1 MKTLKQILAAVVAL
15 SLFTSCGILGLGG
28 NTNSGTTATTTNT
41 STSTGINTGS
51 ALVSILNVLLNSGA
65 IDLGNLTNL
74 INLGQILVGANSLT
88 NADQTYTQQFADGLI
103 QGSHNKINKSNVDTV
118 LAGLTQLAGM
128 DTSVLSKSTS
138 AAFAGNLVPANSSN
152 KDVKANMSAINDIL
166 KAMK

>member
-1 MKTLKQILAAVVAL
+1 MKALKHILAAVAAL
-15 SLFTSCGILGLGG
+15 AIFTSCGILGGTG
-28 NTNSGTTATTTNT
+28 TKTNTGATTTNT

-74 INLGQILVGANSLT
+74 INLGQVLLGANSLVD
-88 NADQTYTQQFADGLI
+88 ADQTYTQQFAAGLM
-103 QGSHNKINKSNVDTV
+103 QGSHNKINKSNVDSV
-118 LAGLTQLAGM
+118 LAGLKALAGT

-138 AAFAGNLVPANSSN
+138 AAFAGNLVPVSTSN
-152 KDVKANMSAINDIL
+152 KDVQANMSAINDIL